1 MKKVLNGIHSFHAL
15 GLKKQLIAVAIC
27 AGLGMTVNITHAASP
42 NVSPPSVKAGAP
54 HVYVVKKGDTLW
66 DISGKFLSKPW
77 RWPEIWASNK
87 HVKNPHWI
95 YPGDRLLLCSLNG
108 KPLIGKD
115 EGDGCDGI
123 IRRYTGGG
131 TTLRPQVRIEA
142 LNNSVPVI
150 PLAHIQQW
158 LERSSVLPADA
169 IANTPYILGTA
180 DNRVLAGKG
189 QSVYVRGQ
197 GLENGQR
204 YGVYREGEPYIVVDE
219 QGKKQNLGVELLQV
233 ASGVAVRNE
242 NDITTV
248 ELTDSYNGEVRRG
261 DLVMLEQEAML
272 PTLFYPIDA
281 KQVRDGGKVIRVLGS
296 IGTAAKNGV
305 VTVDRGTADGVEIG
319 QVFSTYQEGEIVQD
333 PKTKEKVKLPGQ
345 YVGSLM
351 IFKSFD
357 RISYAYVLESEL
369 PIKVGSNIQPPRLDD

>member
-261 DLVMLEQEAML
+261 DRVMLEQEAML

-281 KQVRDGGKVIRVLGS
+281 KQVRDDGKVIRVLGS

>member
-1 MKKVLNGIHSFHAL
+1 MKKVLNGIPSFHAL
-15 GLKKQLIAVAIC
+15 GLKKQLIAAAIC
-27 AGLGMTVNITHAASP
+27 AGLGMSINLTHAASP
-42 NVSPPSVKAGAP
+42 NATPPSVKTGAP

-108 KPLIGKD
+108 KPLVGKD

-123 IRRYTGGG
+123 IRRYSGNTS
-131 TTLRPQVRIEA
+131 TLRPKVRIEA

-158 LERSSVLPADA
+158 LERTSVLPANA
-169 IANTPYILGTA
+169 IANTPYVLGTA

-189 QSVYVRGQ
+189 QNIYVRGQ
-197 GLENGQR
+197 GIENGQR
-204 YGVYREGEPYIVVDE
+204 YGVFREGEAYIALDE
-219 QGKKQNLGVELLQV
+219 KGKKQNLGIELTQV
-233 ASGVAVRNE
+233 ASGVAITNE
-242 NDITTV
+242 NDITTF
-248 ELTDSYNGEVRRG
+248 ELTDSYTGEVRRG
-261 DLVMLEQEAML
+261 DRIMLEQDAML
-272 PTLFYPIDA
+272 PTLFYPTEPN
-281 KQVRDGGKVIRVLGS
+281 QVKDGGKVIRVMGS
-296 IGTAAKNGV
+296 LGTAAKNGV
-305 VTVDRGTADGVEIG
+305 VTVDRGTADGIEIG
-319 QVFSTYQEGEIVQD
+319 QVFSAYQDGETVRD
-333 PKTKEKVKLPGQ
+333 PKTKENVKLPGQ
-345 YVGSLM
+345 FVGSVM

-369 PIKVGSNIQPPRLDD
+369 PIKIGSNIKPPRVDN